1 MSHSVKL
8 IVIAKVIRSHQQY
21 TMLLCVYCAH
31 FFLGNTITHTHTHKR
46 VIAQMPNGVNL
57 LVPSSAVL
65 RFKIGTEKNK
75 NKDNYNSRKFTI

>member
-1 MSHSVKL
+1 MSHGVKL

-31 FFLGNTITHTHTHKR
+31 FFLGCIRNTITHTHKR

-65 RFKIGTEKNK
+65 RFKIGTEKK
-75 NKDNYNSRKFTI
+75 QK

>member
-65 RFKIGTEKNK
+65 RFKIGTEKK
-75 NKDNYNSRKFTI
+75 QK